1 MITAEG
7 ARVTDSICTPGEHLK
22 QIPTLNRVLSSA
34 SAIPLLQFVKYLRDT
49 KLSIWSYQ
57 S

>member
-7 ARVTDSICTPGEHLK
+7 ARVTDNICTPGEHLK

-49 KLSIWSYQ
+49 KLSI
-57 S
+57 